1 MFEYGAPLVWAWI
14 VEHPRH
20 REAFVEA
27 SAGFS
32 ELTSWI
38 LNATDT
44 TCRVTANLC
53 GLVPLGARFWHL
65 YTSYQPILHMMGS
78 TSPLRQLLDGAVSSS
93 PPSSFAWMLGHD
105 DSYTRFRTTSNLEPT
120 LWQALARWLRGRLRR
135 TIMDESA
142 QAHLTRIIPM
152 ASRRV
157 LGLLLADV
165 SLLAPIEAQR
175 LLLQYRRGRFMF
187 GYTYACGATFVRGY
201 EVCPA
206 LGLPV
211 CLTRRE
217 KEEMR
222 IWVDTFP
229 VGSKVTRLDF
239 LLSVGQVARVASF
252 LRYIQEQLRTEYK
265 RILIG
270 I

>member
-1 MFEYGAPLVWAWI
+1 
-14 VEHPRH
+14 
-20 REAFVEA
+20 
-27 SAGFS
+27 
-32 ELTSWI
+32 
-38 LNATDT
+38 
-44 TCRVTANLC
+44 
-53 GLVPLGARFWHL
+53 
-65 YTSYQPILHMMGS
+65 
-78 TSPLRQLLDGAVSSS
+78 
-93 PPSSFAWMLGHD
+93 MLGHD

-120 LWQALARWLRGRLRR
+120 LQQALARWLRSQLRR

-157 LGLLLADV
+157 PGLLLADV

-187 GYTYACGATFVRGY
+187 GYTCAYGATFVRGH

-252 LRYIQEQLRTEYK
+252 LRHIQEQLRTEYK